1 MEEKQECKVDHEQ
14 ECWEEVDKACTSH
27 PKCETVVE
35 EKCNTVYR
43 TVCPDK
49 EDDHEDEDQ
58 FQLQDDKS
66 LRAGGD
72 GSPSR

>member
-49 EDDHEDEDQ
+49 EDDHEDEHD
-58 FQLQDDKS
+58 FGKKAKKLGVS
-66 LRAGGD
+66 AYIFI
-72 GSPSR
+72 